1 MIDIRKYLEDN
12 HIEPPKG
19 MSENRFIKIIQHHLP
34 FAYDAVHDDVKAI
47 ELAIR
52 VIKKYGIR
60 SFSKSRG

>member
-12 HIEPPKG
+12 HIEPPKR
-19 MSENRFIKIIQHHLP
+19 MSENRFIKIIQNHLP

-52 VIKKYGIR
+52 VIKKYGGGNFR
-60 SFSKSRG
+60 KGQN